1 MKLKE
6 LRKSHGMGQQDV
18 ADALGIPIT
27 TYRKYENETR
37 QAPLEVLIS
46 LADHYKV
53 SLDYLM
59 GRDLTPDEMRKVQ
72 LDSLYGILDEDG
84 RELLVTL
91 ARMIVKSGDY
101 LSI

>member
-6 LRKSHGMGQQDV
+6 LRKAHNMGQQDV

-27 TYRKYENETR
+27 TYRKYENGTR
-37 QAPLEVLIS
+37 QTPTEVLMEI
-46 LADHYKV
+46 ADYYRV

-59 GRDLTPDEMRKVQ
+59 DRDLTPDGMRKAQ
-72 LDSLYGILDEDG
+72 LDSLYGILNEEG